1 VVDPDK
7 RRRCDCGGA
16 FVFEVDKAIMAEIN
30 KLSVE
35 KALEKLRASD
45 AKHSK
50 DVIFNDSV
58 AALIEEIKRIRA
70 QELRLQHHQ
79 RKRDKDS
86 R

>member
-1 VVDPDK
+1 
-7 RRRCDCGGA
+7 
-16 FVFEVDKAIMAEIN
+16 MAEIN

-45 AKHSK
+45 AKRSK

-58 AALIEEIKRIRA
+58 AALIEEIRRVRP
-70 QELRLQHHQ
+70 QSQRLEHHQ
-79 RKRDKDS
+79 RRRDKDN

>member
-1 VVDPDK
+1 
-7 RRRCDCGGA
+7 
-16 FVFEVDKAIMAEIN
+16 AEIN

-45 AKHSK
+45 AKRSKDVIFK

-58 AALIEEIKRIRA
+58 GALIEEIRRVRT
-70 QELRLQHHQ
+70 QSQRLEHHQ
-79 RKRDKDS
+79 RRRDKDN

>member
-1 VVDPDK
+1 
-7 RRRCDCGGA
+7 
-16 FVFEVDKAIMAEIN
+16 MAEIN

-45 AKHSK
+45 AKRSKDVIFK

-58 AALIEEIKRIRA
+58 GALIEEIRRVRT
-70 QELRLQHHQ
+70 QPQRLEHHQ
-79 RKRDKDS
+79 RRRDKDN